1 MKKFF
6 ALLLVLIFANN
17 TVFAFTVDTQ
27 GWVDNPENA
36 SVIASELNL
45 KSDLKNDYRIYQTTI
60 TNISNNT
67 IDVFIPVNK
76 SAPDYINKLLNTGI
90 SFKELMTVPK
100 EIAVDSYKED
110 VGNGNIAKAHKG
122 LICVV
127 ATTGAVAAGA
137 GLLGVYP
144 QQKVEEYFS
153 HKKIRKEY
161 NSLKKTIEKCVER
174 IKYILE
180 SKNQILEINY
190 KTEND
195 YFLYDDIELS
205 RVLINL
211 ISNASEYSKIN
222 KKTSR

>member
-76 SAPDYINKLLNTGI
+76 SAHDYINKLLNTGI

-161 NSLKKTIEKCVER
+161 SKFNNKLLSEFTLSPLEQKDF
-174 IKYILE
+174 ILFVPID
-180 SKNQILEINY
+180 SKNPVIN
-190 KTEND
+190 TNSREDEND
-195 YFLYDDIELS
+195 IFMDYHQL
-205 RVLINL
+205 
-211 ISNASEYSKIN
+211 
-222 KKTSR
+222 

>member
-17 TVFAFTVDTQ
+17 TVLAFTVDTQ

-127 ATTGAVAAGA
+127 ATAGAVAAGA

-161 NSLKKTIEKCVER
+161 SKFNNKLLSEFTLSPLEQKDF
-174 IKYILE
+174 ILFVPID
-180 SKNQILEINY
+180 SKNPVIN
-190 KTEND
+190 TNSREDEND
-195 YFLYDDIELS
+195 IFMDYHQL
-205 RVLINL
+205 
-211 ISNASEYSKIN
+211 
-222 KKTSR
+222 

>member
-45 KSDLKNDYRIYQTTI
+45 KSDLKNDYRIYQTTV

-161 NSLKKTIEKCVER
+161 SKFNNKLLSEFTLSPLEQKDF
-174 IKYILE
+174 ILFVPID
-180 SKNQILEINY
+180 SKNPVIN
-190 KTEND
+190 TNSREDEND
-195 YFLYDDIELS
+195 IFMDYHQL
-205 RVLINL
+205 
-211 ISNASEYSKIN
+211 
-222 KKTSR
+222 

>member
-127 ATTGAVAAGA
+127 ATAGAVAAGA

-161 NSLKKTIEKCVER
+161 SKFNNKLLSEFTLSPFEQKDF
-174 IKYILE
+174 ILFVPID
-180 SKNQILEINY
+180 SKNPVIN
-190 KTEND
+190 TNSREDEND
-195 YFLYDDIELS
+195 IFMDYHQL
-205 RVLINL
+205 
-211 ISNASEYSKIN
+211 
-222 KKTSR
+222 

>member
-161 NSLKKTIEKCVER
+161 SKFNNKLLSEFTLSPLEQKDF
-174 IKYILE
+174 ILFVPID
-180 SKNQILEINY
+180 SKNPVIN
-190 KTEND
+190 TNSREDEND
-195 YFLYDDIELS
+195 IFMDYHQL
-205 RVLINL
+205 
-211 ISNASEYSKIN
+211 
-222 KKTSR
+222 

>member
-76 SAPDYINKLLNTGI
+76 SAPDYINKLLDTGI

-127 ATTGAVAAGA
+127 ATAGAVAAGA

-161 NSLKKTIEKCVER
+161 SKFNNKLLSEFTLSPLEQKDF
-174 IKYILE
+174 ILFVPID
-180 SKNQILEINY
+180 SKNPVIN
-190 KTEND
+190 TNSREDEND
-195 YFLYDDIELS
+195 IFMDYHQL
-205 RVLINL
+205 
-211 ISNASEYSKIN
+211 
-222 KKTSR
+222 

>member
-127 ATTGAVAAGA
+127 ATAGAVAAGA

-161 NSLKKTIEKCVER
+161 SKFNNKLLSEFTLSPLEQKDF
-174 IKYILE
+174 ILFVPID
-180 SKNQILEINY
+180 SKNPVIN
-190 KTEND
+190 TNSREDEND
-195 YFLYDDIELS
+195 IFMDYHQL
-205 RVLINL
+205 
-211 ISNASEYSKIN
+211 
-222 KKTSR
+222 